1 MLRRF
6 KRCSQATGVQDP
18 NVGMLVILMMNC
30 LWTVPYNVPAI
41 MFDCNISDNF
51 LYAID
56 LVQSCHVRQT
66 PAVVLKLDFKKAFDC
81 VN

>member
-1 MLRRF
+1 MSSIMIHLFYVMLRRF

-41 MFDCNISDNF
+41 MFDCN
-51 LYAID
+51 Y
-56 LVQSCHVRQT
+56 VQLMVKFGV
-66 PAVVLKLDFKKAFDC
+66 PLL
-81 VN
+81 